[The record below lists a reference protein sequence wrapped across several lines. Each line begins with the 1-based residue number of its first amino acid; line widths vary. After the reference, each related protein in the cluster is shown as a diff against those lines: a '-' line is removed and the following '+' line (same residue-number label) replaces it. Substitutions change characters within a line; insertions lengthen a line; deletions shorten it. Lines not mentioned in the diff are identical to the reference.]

1 MRIEGQDRVSASY
14 HLTVTEMDAIEGPNG
29 DAARPRLDV
38 V

>member
-1 MRIEGQDRVSASY
+1 MRVEGQNRVSASD
-14 HLTVTEMDAIEGPNG
+14 HLTVTEVDAIEGPYG